1 MRRGGLQILADSAR
15 KSQFNR
21 SAIQS
26 SNPIVRD
33 RLVLLLMRASIVL
46 SLSIAVCCP
55 AQMSMSMGGPASSLT
70 ENVLRHTGSGTS
82 LEPAS
87 SVPPMLMK
95 MRGADW
101 MLMLHGE
108 AFVVAQ
114 QQSGP
119 RAHDKVFSTNWVMP
133 MEQRSFESGQLTL
146 RAMLSLEP
154 ATISGRYYP
163 ELFQQ
168 GETAFGKPIVDGQHP
183 HNLFMEIAAI
193 YDRKVGDRALLSIYA
208 APVGD
213 PALGPQAYPHRAS
226 AGEDPLA
233 PLSHHLQDS
242 THIAYDVLTGG
253 VAMNVGHAGVRLEA
267 SGFHG
272 REPDEN
278 RWHIEVGPLDSWA
291 TRLSLS
297 AGPDLVGQYSI
308 GHLHSPEALHADEDV
323 LRQTASLSYHHA
335 FGSAALN
342 AIAVWGRNHTIA
354 SAEKANGYLA
364 EATLSRD
371 RKQSL
376 WTRIED
382 ADRTTDLLGAAAPP
396 GESVI
401 GRVQAYTGGY
411 AHRIAHGSTGAAEL
425 GAQFT
430 GYRAPTP
437 LRPIYGQYP
446 WGVAVL
452 LKFQL
457 GSGER

>member
-1 MRRGGLQILADSAR
+1 MIDSMHLLLAS
-15 KSQFNR
+15 
-21 SAIQS
+21 
-26 SNPIVRD
+26 
-33 RLVLLLMRASIVL
+33 VLLLPLCAH
-46 SLSIAVCCP
+46 
-55 AQMSMSMGGPASSLT
+55 AQMTMNMGGPAASMT
-70 ENVLRHTGSGTS
+70 GNILRHTGSGTS
-82 LEPAS
+82 LEPGS

-95 MRGADW
+95 MTSSQW
-101 MLMLHGE
+101 MLMLHGD

-119 RAHDKVFSTNWVMP
+119 RAHDKAFSANWIMP
-133 MEQRSFESGQLTL
+133 MAQRSFQSGQLTL
-146 RAMLSLEP
+146 RTMLSLEP
-154 ATISGRYYP
+154 STISRRFYP

-168 GETAFGKPIVDGQHP
+168 GETAYGKPIVDGQHP
-183 HNLFMEIAAI
+183 HNFFMEIAAL
-193 YDRKVGDRALLSIYA
+193 YDRKLANRALLSFYA

-213 PALGPQAYPHRAS
+213 PALGPEAYPHRAS
-226 AGEDPLA
+226 AMEDPLA

-253 VAMNVGHAGVRLEA
+253 AAMNGGRAGLRLEA

-278 RWHIEVGPLDSWA
+278 RWHIEMGPLDSWSA
-291 TRLSLS
+291 RLTVS
-297 AGPDLVGQYSI
+297 AGPDWLGQYSL
-308 GHLHSPEALHADEDV
+308 GRLHSPEAIHSHEDV

-364 EATLSRD
+364 EATLTMD

-382 ADRTTDLLGAAAPP
+382 ADRTSDLLGAAAPTS
-396 GESVI
+396 ESVL
-401 GRVQAYTGGY
+401 GRVQAYTGGF
-411 AHRIAHGSTGAAEL
+411 AHRVTAWPSGAAEL

-430 GYRAPTP
+430 GYRPPAAFAP
-437 LRPIYGQYP
+437 LYGHDP
-446 WGVAVL
+446 WGLAVF

-457 GSGER
+457 GTGER